1 MASLYLGTGGLEQ
14 ALAQEVSTALE
25 RKKELRCQLLLD
37 HLRGTRGSP
46 NSCSILQPI
55 IRRYHPRASLSLY
68 HTPNFR
74 GLQKKLFPERFNE
87 GMGLQHMKFFVIDN
101 NVIITGYAYVLCWR
115 YYTGQYHNYS
125 SISIWL
131 YSCSA
136 VPISVTRTS
145 PIDRTGVLSFRRA
158 QSWLTSFQLS

>member
-55 IRRYHPRASLSLY
+55 ITRHHPRASLSLY

-101 NVIITGYAYVLCWR
+101 NVIITGYAYVLCWY
-115 YYTGQYHNYS
+115 YYTIILGN
-125 SISIWL
+125 IIIIPVFL
-131 YSCSA
+131 YGC
-136 VPISVTRTS
+136 IL
-145 PIDRTGVLSFRRA
+145 VLQC
-158 QSWLTSFQLS
+158 QSQ

>member
-14 ALAQEVSTALE
+14 ALVQEVSTALE
-25 RKKELRCQLLLD
+25 RKKGLHCQFLLD

-55 IRRYHPRASLSLY
+55 MERHHPRASLSLY

-87 GMGLQHMKFFVIDN
+87 GMGLQHMKVFIFDN
-101 NVIITGYAYVLCWR
+101 NVIITG
-115 YYTGQYHNYS
+115 
-125 SISIWL
+125 
-131 YSCSA
+131 
-136 VPISVTRTS
+136 
-145 PIDRTGVLSFRRA
+145 
-158 QSWLTSFQLS
+158 